1 MSAFQYFAPDTRDVF
16 FKCFK
21 CHFEI
26 EESIDLIKQRMS
38 RRPKFN
44 LTDLFTHVD
53 VFEEGAITKEGFKRI
68 LVDNKY
74 YATDGELALLF
85 NRFDKNK
92 NGMISSQEFTEEIMP
107 KNTLTK
113 YYN

>member
-1 MSAFQYFAPDTRDVF
+1 MI

-21 CHFEI
+21 THFEI
-26 EESIDLIKQRMS
+26 EESIELIKQRMS

-44 LTDLFTHVD
+44 LTDLFTHMD
-53 VFEEGAITKEGFKRI
+53 IYEEGHLSKECFKSV
-68 LVDNKY
+68 LSDNKFH
-74 YATDGELALLF
+74 ATEGEIALIF
-85 NRFDKNK
+85 NRFDKNR
-92 NGMISSQEFTEEIMP
+92 NGRISSQEFTEEIMP